1 MWKYIRKYLPYAVFA
16 AIFMLIEVT
25 IDLFQPTLMSK
36 IIDEGVLGINN
47 NGTADLSLII
57 SLGLTMILLVI
68 FGCFSGSMNNVFVN
82 IAGQNIG
89 NNMRK
94 DAFKKIM
101 SLSFN
106 QIDNFSTGSLVTR
119 ITNDISQVERYISQF
134 VRGMIRTV
142 MLTLGSIFFMFRL
155 NHEFGIIMLCA
166 FPFIMGCMIF
176 CIKKASPLFS
186 KLQLEL
192 DRINEIMQED
202 ISGIRIIKACVR
214 ETYEKIRFKKAN
226 NNLIK
231 TQLKTLVIF
240 AFMNPIMNF
249 LMYMVIVFIIW
260 IGSKEVGSNI
270 TSPGVIMA
278 SITYCTQLL
287 HGILMLVM
295 LFQNISRG
303 TASWKR
309 VKEILDSTPELIDG
323 SFDGRTTETGTIE
336 FKNVDFKYQNGHSLI
351 LKNINLKINKGETIA
366 IMGATGCGK
375 STLVNL
381 IPRFY
386 DATKGEILVDGIN
399 VKDYKLSKLRD
410 KVSITL
416 QKSELFSETIKE
428 NISWGKEKSTEEEI
442 KKAAIIAQADNFI
455 NEKEK
460 KYNTFVA
467 ERGMSLSG
475 GQKQR
480 LSIARSILKNS
491 EILIFDDSTSA
502 LDLKTERELYKALK
516 ESYPDTTKI
525 IIAQRVATVRNV
537 DKIVVLENGSIVD
550 IGNHKELMKR
560 CKVYQ
565 DIYYSQN
572 GKEGENN
579 E

>member
-155 NHEFGIIMLCA
+155 NHEFGVIMLCA

-502 LDLKTERELYKALK
+502 LDLKTEKELYKALK
-516 ESYPDTTKI
+516 ESYPNTTKI

-537 DKIVVLENGSIVD
+537 DKIVVLENGSIID

>member
-1 MWKYIRKYLPYAVFA
+1 MWKYIRKYLPYTVFA

-47 NGTADLSLII
+47 NGIGDLSLII

-68 FGCFSGSMNNVFVN
+68 FGCFGGTMNNVFVN

-101 SLSFN
+101 SLSFK

-134 VRGMIRTV
+134 ARGMIRTV

-166 FPFIMGCMIF
+166 FPFIMGCMLF

-270 TSPGVIMA
+270 TSPGVIIA

-295 LFQNISRG
+295 LLQNISRG

-309 VKEILDSTPELIDG
+309 VKEILDSAPELIDG
-323 SFDGRTTETGTIE
+323 DFSGKTTETGTIE
-336 FKNVDFKYQNGHSLI
+336 FKNVDFKYQDGHSLI
-351 LKNINLKINKGETIA
+351 LKNINLKINQGETIA

-386 DATKGEILVDGIN
+386 DVTSGEILVDGIN

-428 NISWGKEKSTEEEI
+428 NILWGKGKSTEEEI
-442 KKAAIIAQADNFI
+442 KKAAIIAQADSFI
-455 NEKEK
+455 NEKEE
-460 KYNTFVA
+460 KYNAFIA

-480 LSIARSILKNS
+480 LSITRSILKNS

-502 LDLKTERELYKALK
+502 LDLKTERALYKDLK
-516 ESYPDTTKI
+516 EAYPNTTKI

-537 DKIVVLENGSIVD
+537 DKIIVLENGSIVD
-550 IGNHKELMKR
+550 IGNHKELMKQ

-565 DIYYSQN
+565 DIYYSQS